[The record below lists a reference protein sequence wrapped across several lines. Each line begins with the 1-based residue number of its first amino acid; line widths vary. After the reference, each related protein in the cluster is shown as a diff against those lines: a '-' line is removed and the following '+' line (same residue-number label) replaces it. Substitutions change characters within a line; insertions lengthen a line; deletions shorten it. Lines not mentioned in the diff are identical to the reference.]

1 MNQLS
6 LVECNIYPQDRLIE
20 FALDS
25 EDNLTHKLGE
35 ILENYASNDLSD
47 LNCDID
53 TDAEEAIGSLNNLLE
68 DFEKMLENVANAR
81 TKKERL
87 ELVEDYVSKTRD
99 DTDYILEK
107 LSSIRDNSNKIHK
120 LVD

>member
-35 ILENYASNDLSD
+35 ILESYNQVDLSD
-47 LNCDID
+47 ANYDID
-53 TDAEEAIGSLNNLLE
+53 TDAEEATKSLSVLLD
-68 DFEKMLENVANAR
+68 DFEEMLDKVANAR
-81 TKKERL
+81 TKKDRL
-87 ELVEDYVSKTRD
+87 ELAENYISKIRD
-99 DTDYILEK
+99 DVDYIQEK
-107 LSSIRDNSNKIHK
+107 LLNIRKNSDKIS
-120 LVD
+120 LIID